1 MYVRMNNKKERRRNM
16 PDNLQER
23 GKPDRDRVNVHEK
36 WELDRWAKEFGVT
49 PDRLKEAEKKVG
61 PMVKDIKKELGK

>member
-1 MYVRMNNKKERRRNM
+1 MNNTGGKERLIM
-16 PDNLQER
+16 SDNLQDR

-49 PDRLKEAEKKVG
+49 PERLKQAEKKVG